1 MFTLPEL
8 LENLAFIRPEVIL
21 LGLFITASI
30 ILIWRDWRFLIL
42 ALLAQY
48 ILVGLIL
55 SRLVRPDLAVL
66 GVLIGAFICPI
77 LFLSARQVS
86 ASPLSVY
93 SFSDG
98 KQRGLRKWSGSWRNF
113 SITSLLNGP
122 NPIRSPG
129 STGLT
134 FRIFVCLLMILVA
147 LSLSRTLPLPELGL
161 DVTTAIY
168 WLIVAGMITLT
179 LTEDP
184 MKVGHGLFT
193 VLTGFGLFYAT
204 VESSLLLIGLWGSVN
219 LLIALAIGYLTIV
232 KGAGPEE
239 EA

>member
-86 ASPLSVY
+86 ASPLSVV
-93 SFSDG
+93 
-98 KQRGLRKWSGSWRNF
+98 
-113 SITSLLNGP
+113 I
-122 NPIRSPG
+122 
-129 STGLT
+129 
-134 FRIFVCLLMILVA
+134 
-147 LSLSRTLPLPELGL
+147 E
-161 DVTTAIY
+161 
-168 WLIVAGMITLT
+168 
-179 LTEDP
+179 
-184 MKVGHGLFT
+184 
-193 VLTGFGLFYAT
+193 
-204 VESSLLLIGLWGSVN
+204 
-219 LLIALAIGYLTIV
+219 
-232 KGAGPEE
+232 
-239 EA
+239 